1 MAETKIATEVDLA
14 RINEIVAEYN
24 QQKWALIPLLQKI
37 QDEIGYIPPQSI
49 PIVAKALG
57 LFPSQVQGVISFY
70 TQLYTEPR
78 GKKVVRVC
86 RGTACH
92 VRGGKTILKLV
103 KQHLGIEEGQTTPDL
118 EYTLETV
125 ACIGV
130 CALAPNIVVGD
141 RVYGRMNP
149 KKVEQLFKTP
159 SRHSEQSE
167 ESQTWVGCPTSGNL
181 PTQGKLGEESRGG

>member
-1 MAETKIATEVDLA
+1 MNKKSIDAELAEVD
-14 RINEIVAEYN
+14 RIVAGHRGK
-24 QQKWALIPLLQKI
+24 QWALIPLLQDV
-37 QDEIGYIPPQSI
+37 QEQLGYIPPHAI
-49 PIVAKALG
+49 KPIAEGLG

-70 TQLYTEPR
+70 AQLYTTPR

-103 KQHLGIEEGQTTPDL
+103 KQHLDVEEGETTPDM

-130 CALAPNIVVGD
+130 CAMAPNMVVGKETH
-141 RVYGRMNP
+141 GNMNP
-149 KKVEQLFKTP
+149 KKVSQVFAN
-159 SRHSEQSE
+159 RRSE
-167 ESQTWVGCPTSGNL
+167 
-181 PTQGKLGEESRGG
+181 K

>member
-1 MAETKIATEVDLA
+1 MTRAKTITKADLA
-14 RINEIVAEYN
+14 RITAIVSEYS
-24 QQKWALIPLLQKI
+24 QQKWAMIPLLQEI
-37 QDEIGYIPPQSI
+37 QSEFGYIPPKSI
-49 PIVAKALG
+49 PIIARSLG

-70 TQLYTEPR
+70 SQLYTQPQ

-103 KQHLGIEEGQTTPDL
+103 KRHLDIEEGETTPDL

-130 CALAPNIVVGD
+130 CALAPNIVVAD
-141 RVYGRMNP
+141 RVHGHMNP
-149 KKVEQLFKTP
+149 KKVEQLFKD
-159 SRHSEQSE
+159 RE
-167 ESQTWVGCPTSGNL
+167 
-181 PTQGKLGEESRGG
+181 RGG

>member
-1 MAETKIATEVDLA
+1 MANTKVPAKTDLA
-14 RINEIVAEYN
+14 QIKLIISEYS
-24 QQKWALIPLLQKI
+24 QQKWPLIPLVERI
-37 QDEIGYIPPQSI
+37 QNEFGYIPPQSI
-49 PIVAKALG
+49 PVIAEALG

-70 TQLYTEPR
+70 AQLYTEPR

-103 KQHLGIEEGQTTPDL
+103 RQQLGVEEGQTTPDM

-130 CALAPNIVVGD
+130 CALAPNMVVGD
-141 RVYGRMNP
+141 RVHGHLNP
-149 KKVEQLFKTP
+149 KKVEQIF
-159 SRHSEQSE
+159 R
-167 ESQTWVGCPTSGNL
+167 
-181 PTQGKLGEESRGG
+181 RDGG